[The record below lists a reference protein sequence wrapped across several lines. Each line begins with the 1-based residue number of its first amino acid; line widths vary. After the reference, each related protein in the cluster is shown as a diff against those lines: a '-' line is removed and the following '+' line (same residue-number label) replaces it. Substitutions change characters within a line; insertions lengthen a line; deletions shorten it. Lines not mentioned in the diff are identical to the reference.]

1 MKSKSLLW
9 ATGIVGLLVVAGV
22 TCVVAGTRAPN
33 HFAGVINDYTAVAGG
48 TGPWE
53 VRGPWTL
60 DVDERT
66 GKAEFS
72 AAVTMELTDF
82 ALSGANI
89 GTSGRTQ
96 HTHHLTVVGGTVTS
110 ITNGFEVTGPVTIDK
125 RWRCG
130 TYEHS
135 RVEPRDRR
143 HRRIARG
150 VFKRC
155 LDVPGRR
162 RGTFWND
169 PLARCCSQ
177 GGIRPRGRPVTKGG

>member
-9 ATGIVGLLVVAGV
+9 STLVIGLFVVAGV
-22 TCVVAGTRAPN
+22 TCVLAGTHTPN

-60 DVDERT
+60 DVNERT
-66 GKAEFS
+66 GKADFS

-89 GTSGRTQ
+89 STSTRTQ

-110 ITNGFEVTGPVTIDK
+110 ITNGFEVMGPVTIDK
-125 RWRCG
+125 DGGMAPMSIQGSSLVIDVTGG
-130 TYEHS
+130 TI
-135 RVEPRDRR
+135 VEFSNVALTFENGAAGHFGLTPL
-143 HRRIARG
+143 HG
-150 VFKRC
+150 VVRK
-155 LDVPGRR
+155 V
-162 RGTFWND
+162 TFERE
-169 PLARCCSQ
+169 AGQ
-177 GGIRPRGRPVTKGG
+177 

>member
-1 MKSKSLLW
+1 MKSKRLLW
-9 ATGIVGLLVVAGV
+9 ATLIIGLLAVAGV
-22 TCVVAGTRAPN
+22 TCVIAGTRAPN

-60 DVDERT
+60 DVNEKT
-66 GKAEFS
+66 GKADFS

-110 ITNGFEVTGPVTIDK
+110 ITGGFEVTGPVTITKDGGAAPMAIQGSSLVIDVTG
-125 RWRCG
+125 G
-130 TYEHS
+130 TLVEFSNVAMTFEDGAAGHFGTTALHGVVRKATFEH
-135 RVEPRDRR
+135 D
-143 HRRIARG
+143 A
-150 VFKRC
+150 
-155 LDVPGRR
+155 GR
-162 RGTFWND
+162 
-169 PLARCCSQ
+169 
-177 GGIRPRGRPVTKGG
+177 

>member
-9 ATGIVGLLVVAGV
+9 TTRIIGLLVVVGV
-22 TCVVAGTRAPN
+22 TGVIARTRAPN

-60 DVDERT
+60 EVNEKT

-82 ALSGANI
+82 ALSGASI

-96 HTHHLTVVGGTVTS
+96 HTHHLTVVDDTRYVDYGWV
-110 ITNGFEVTGPVTIDK
+110 
-125 RWRCG
+125 
-130 TYEHS
+130 
-135 RVEPRDRR
+135 
-143 HRRIARG
+143 
-150 VFKRC
+150 
-155 LDVPGRR
+155 
-162 RGTFWND
+162 
-169 PLARCCSQ
+169 
-177 GGIRPRGRPVTKGG
+177 